1 MAPERINGEKYGTPA
16 DIWSLGMIVIE
27 CATGS
32 HPHKDAQ
39 SYFDLVM
46 EISECTD
53 PPRLSTDTGQHS
65 AALAEFVSACLA
77 PAAGLRPTTLK
88 LLTSYPFLALQ
99 MQGRPQEGT
108 RRRGERSHDDSGDGD
123 NVNDNDAIAVSRRA
137 AAAAS
142 RLRFWLGRTFEIPT
156 VADAAPDL
164 PNASASHLPR
174 PQVAAA
180 MLIQARYRG
189 FRVRTELAELNELEE
204 ELRVG
209 ALVLD

>member
-1 MAPERINGEKYGTPA
+1 MHGPASAEHRHRTALSSSGRVCFGVPRSRSRIAAHN
-16 DIWSLGMIVIE
+16 
-27 CATGS
+27 
-32 HPHKDAQ
+32 AQ
-39 SYFDLVM
+39 ASYEL
-46 EISECTD
+46 
-53 PPRLSTDTGQHS
+53 
-65 AALAEFVSACLA
+65 
-77 PAAGLRPTTLK
+77 
-88 LLTSYPFLALQ
+88 PFLALQ

-108 RRRGERSHDDSGDGD
+108 RRGGERSHDDSGDGD

-142 RLRFWLGRTFEIPT
+142 RLRFWLRRTFEIPT

-204 ELRVG
+204 ELLVG